1 MAAEEHYHLVVVG
14 AGPGGYMASVR
25 AAQLGLKVAC
35 IEKEPHPGGICLHY
49 GCIPSK
55 ALLDSS
61 EYYLL
66 AKERLAAHGIQ
77 VGELTFDLTA
87 MMARKAEIV
96 RGLAESVSKLL
107 SGNRV
112 EIVRGTGRLAGK
124 DTVQV
129 TLPGDDG
136 SSSGGS
142 HRILKANAILLA
154 TGSEPVALPS
164 LPFDGRHILSSTEA
178 LALPAVPRH
187 LAIIGGGYIGLEL
200 GSVWRRLG
208 AQVSVIEMLPH
219 IAASLDA
226 QTRRAMERALS
237 KQGFQFYLETKVSRA
252 QVVDDEVRLTL
263 ESSKGE
269 DLMTCDRLLVAV
281 GRRPLT
287 AGLGLESVGVKLT
300 QGTGRIAVDT
310 RYRTNIPSIYAIG
323 DLIDG
328 PMLAHKASAEGVA
341 AVEGMVGLPGEVNY
355 DTIPAVVYT
364 SPEVASVGLT
374 EEAVKARGVEYSVG
388 VVPFAGNGRARSLG
402 ETEGF
407 AKIIS
412 HAGTDRV
419 LGVHLIGPRV
429 SELIAA
435 CVTAMEFNARA
446 SDIARTVHGHPTLS
460 EALHEAAMAVQKQAS
475 HRP

>member
-1 MAAEEHYHLVVVG
+1 
-14 AGPGGYMASVR
+14 
-25 AAQLGLKVAC
+25 
-35 IEKEPHPGGICLHY
+35 
-49 GCIPSK
+49 
-55 ALLDSS
+55 
-61 EYYLL
+61 
-66 AKERLAAHGIQ
+66 
-77 VGELTFDLTA
+77 

-129 TLPGDDG
+129 TLPGDG
-136 SSSGGS
+136 HSSSGET
-142 HRILKANAILLA
+142 HRILTGNAILLA

-178 LALPAVPRH
+178 LALPDVPRH

-237 KQGFQFYLETKVSRA
+237 RQGFQFYLETKVSRA
-252 QVVDDEVRLTL
+252 QVVDDEVHLTV
-263 ESSKGE
+263 ESSRDE
-269 DLMTCDRLLVAV
+269 ELMRCDRLLVAV

-287 AGLGLESVGVKLT
+287 AGLGLEAVGVTLT
-300 QGTGRIAVDT
+300 PGTGRIAVDT

-341 AVEGMVGLPGEVNY
+341 AVEAMV
-355 DTIPAVVYT
+355 
-364 SPEVASVGLT
+364 
-374 EEAVKARGVEYSVG
+374 
-388 VVPFAGNGRARSLG
+388 
-402 ETEGF
+402 
-407 AKIIS
+407 
-412 HAGTDRV
+412 
-419 LGVHLIGPRV
+419 
-429 SELIAA
+429 
-435 CVTAMEFNARA
+435 
-446 SDIARTVHGHPTLS
+446 
-460 EALHEAAMAVQKQAS
+460 
-475 HRP
+475 